1 MMVPD
6 HLPPRRFAA
15 PAFIGVELAFLA
27 VAHVLGGPPW
37 VALGVLACVMQVL
50 ADFRLRSL
58 VGIVPALGWLVA
70 SYATGNRELFFPY
83 AVYLAAHVASQFAG
97 LGWKTAAVAGGT
109 VVMAFLM
116 IRVLQNATLPVL
128 AVEFVVAMA
137 ILAGIVCGIII
148 MAKRPWASMALA
160 TMASIAAYAG
170 LAL

>member
-1 MMVPD
+1 MIVPD
-6 HLPPRRFAA
+6 HPPPRRFAI
-15 PAFIGVELAFLA
+15 PAFIAVELAFLA
-27 VAHVLGGPPW
+27 AAHLLGGPPW
-37 VALGVLACVMQVL
+37 VALGVLACVTQVMS
-50 ADFRLRSL
+50 DFRLRSL
-58 VGIVPALGWLVA
+58 LGIAPALGWLVA

-83 AVYLAAHVASQFAG
+83 AMYLAAHVASQFAG
-97 LGWKTAAVAGGT
+97 RDWKTVAVAGGT

-116 IRVLQNATLPVL
+116 IRVLQDATLPVL
-128 AVEFVVAMA
+128 AVEFFVALA